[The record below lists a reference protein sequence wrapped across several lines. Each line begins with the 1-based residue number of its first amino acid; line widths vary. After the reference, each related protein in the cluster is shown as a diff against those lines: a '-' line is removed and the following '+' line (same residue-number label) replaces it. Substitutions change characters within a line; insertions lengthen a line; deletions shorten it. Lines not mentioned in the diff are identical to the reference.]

1 MSKEIFPVARIILQQ
16 MGGVNKIKAMTG
28 ATHFGADTNC
38 VTFKFKGS
46 RKANHVRI
54 TLNSMDLYDLVFFK
68 ITKLKFK
75 EAGQYTGIYNDQL
88 KDTFEQHT
96 GLYLSL

>member
-1 MSKEIFPVARIILQQ
+1 MEFPTAKTILEQ

-28 ATHFGADTNC
+28 ASNFGADKNY

-46 RKANHVRI
+46 RTANHVRI
-54 TLNSMDLYDLVFFK
+54 TLNSMDLYDIVFFK

-75 EAGQYTGIYNDQL
+75 EVGQYTGIYNDQL
-88 KDTFEQHT
+88 KETFEKYT
-96 GLYLSL
+96 GLYLSF